1 MSNAI
6 TEFLAYTV
14 QYKMTTSDVIRLTKW
29 FRTQPVRRLELAFVD
44 AGAADKDVKKEFYEA
59 MLKCETLETLN
70 ISNRG
75 FTDIINISNR
85 GFTDLEF
92 IKWPLALKSLRLNL
106 EGITSDVVKSL
117 ASQLEDSGVNHL
129 AIVQYTDKNTE
140 GMEHLLRVLP
150 RTSIKHLELS
160 HLLIDDTT
168 WCKLAP
174 LFESCPVSILT
185 LHSEKIPTGF
195 AQDFATAL
203 EKNQSICELDLDHSD
218 IGHAD
223 LQQLIRSF
231 SNSSR
236 PVKRKRF
243 KVKGPYSQ
251 PIVDDEEE
259 SLKKLAAECGVKFMN
274 RYLECRVSYS
284 CISWD

>member
-1 MSNAI
+1 M
-6 TEFLAYTV
+6 
-14 QYKMTTSDVIRLTKW
+14 
-29 FRTQPVRRLELAFVD
+29 
-44 AGAADKDVKKEFYEA
+44 
-59 MLKCETLETLN
+59 
-70 ISNRG
+70 
-75 FTDIINISNR
+75 
-85 GFTDLEF
+85 
-92 IKWPLALKSLRLNL
+92 
-106 EGITSDVVKSL
+106 TSDVVKSL

-236 PVKRKRF
+236 PVKKKRF
-243 KVKGPYSQ
+243 KVRGPYSQ
-251 PIVDDEEE
+251 PILDDEEE
-259 SLKKLAAECGVKFMN
+259 SLKNWLPNA
-274 RYLECRVSYS
+274 S
-284 CISWD
+284 

>member
-1 MSNAI
+1 DLLSQLPHLTYLDVGEDYNSFGDVFEFVAMSNAI

-150 RTSIKHLELS
+150 
-160 HLLIDDTT
+160 
-168 WCKLAP
+168 
-174 LFESCPVSILT
+174 
-185 LHSEKIPTGF
+185 
-195 AQDFATAL
+195 
-203 EKNQSICELDLDHSD
+203 
-218 IGHAD
+218 
-223 LQQLIRSF
+223 
-231 SNSSR
+231 
-236 PVKRKRF
+236 
-243 KVKGPYSQ
+243 
-251 PIVDDEEE
+251 
-259 SLKKLAAECGVKFMN
+259 
-274 RYLECRVSYS
+274 
-284 CISWD
+284 